1 MPDGNPERS
10 GPVAGS
16 CFCGAV
22 RFQLLLPTLF
32 CLHCHC
38 TMCRRS
44 HGAGFVT
51 WVGVSRG
58 SFELTRGRDQLAR
71 HESSDH
77 GSRSFC
83 RVCGSSL
90 FCESTQHPD
99 QVDIVLANLA
109 GRIDREPE
117 MHIHYSDRADWV
129 STGDAL
135 PRLGGKSGLEPLD
148 S

>member
-58 SFELTRGRDQLAR
+58 GFELTRGHDQLAR

>member
-10 GPVAGS
+10 GLVAGS

-58 SFELTRGRDQLAR
+58 GFELTRGHDQLAR

>member
-22 RFQLLLPTLF
+22 RFQFLLPTLF

-51 WVGVSRG
+51 WVGVSRQG
-58 SFELTRGRDQLAR
+58 FELTSGRDQLAR
-71 HESSDH
+71 HDSSDH

-99 QVDIVLANLA
+99 QIDIVLANLA